1 MLPALRTTAPLQA
14 IMRLVNMGVPARNIA
29 PAVSLIVAQRL
40 CGSCKAVHDL
50 AQEALLEA
58 GFKQAKLDS
67 MKIYKPVG
75 CDQCNN
81 GYKGCMGIYQVIPIS
96 EAMNAIIL
104 NSGNAI

>member
-1 MLPALRTTAPLQA
+1 
-14 IMRLVNMGVPARNIA
+14 MRLVNMGVPAHNIT
-29 PAVSLIVAQRL
+29 PTVSLIVAQRLARRL

-50 AQEALLEA
+50 PQEALLEA

-81 GYKGCMGIYQVIPIS
+81 GYKGCTGIYQVMPIS

-104 NSGNAI
+104 NGGNAI

>member
-1 MLPALRTTAPLQA
+1 
-14 IMRLVNMGVPARNIA
+14 MRLVNMGVPAHNIT
-29 PAVSLIVAQRL
+29 PAVSLIVAQRLARRL

-50 AQEALLEA
+50 PQEALLEA
-58 GFKQAKLDS
+58 GFKHAKLDS

-81 GYKGCMGIYQVIPIS
+81 GYKGCTGIYQVMPIS

-104 NSGNAI
+104 NGGNAI